1 MNQQQKRIADNMLQ
15 EWGTRLFYGMPPKGK
30 KNKGDALIVAA
41 VALAV
46 GAVQSAA
53 RSIPPL
59 ASAAKVRGLIRA
71 AVRPNAKQVIV
82 KITGGGR
89 GLKAIAA
96 HFRYIGRQG
105 QPEAGGKGQTLE
117 LEDETGRRLSGAKAI
132 AEIQEDWQLAGGY
145 IPEDSK
151 RREAFNIML
160 SMSAGT
166 PAEIVLE
173 SARAFAQESFEGH
186 KYVFVLHTDTA
197 SPHVH
202 LAVRAERRDGVRLN
216 PRKAD
221 LQRWRESFAARLQDR
236 GIDAVATRASTRGV
250 GVRPR
255 QIWEARVVADGKDR
269 MRPPR
274 PRNAEVVRQAREEAL
289 EAWRQISKG
298 LGASD
303 DKSDQMLA
311 REVATYV
318 SREFGV
324 ALGSA
329 VSERMS
335 REGRPGRGQEGP
347 VERR

>member
-1 MNQQQKRIADNMLQ
+1 MSEHQKRIADNMLQ

-41 VALAV
+41 VGLAV

-53 RSIPPL
+53 KSTPPL

-71 AVRPNAKQVIV
+71 AVRPKAKQVMV

-117 LEDETGRRLSGAKAI
+117 LEDETGRKLSGAKAI

-160 SMSAGT
+160 SMPAGT
-166 PAEIVLE
+166 PPELVHE
-173 SARAFAQESFEGH
+173 SARAFAQETFEGH
-186 KYVFVLHTDTA
+186 KYVFVLHTDTN

-202 LAVRAERRDGVRLN
+202 LAVRAERSDGVRLN

-221 LQRWRESFAARLQDR
+221 LQRWRETFAARLQDR
-236 GIDAVATRASTRGV
+236 GIDAVATRSLTRNV
-250 GVRPR
+250 GIRQR
-255 QIWEARVVADGKDR
+255 QIWEARIGADGRDR

-274 PRNAEVVRQAREEAL
+274 ARGPASVKQAREEAL
-289 EAWRQISKG
+289 EAWGHIAKG
-298 LGASD
+298 LMSSD
-303 DKSDQMLA
+303 EKSDQALA
-311 REVATYV
+311 REVASYV

-324 ALGSA
+324 PLRR
-329 VSERMS
+329 SERGIGS
-335 REGRPGRGQEGP
+335 ERRGGP
-347 VERR
+347 TVERE

>member
-1 MNQQQKRIADNMLQ
+1 MSEQQKRIADNMLQ

-41 VALAV
+41 VGLAV

-53 RSIPPL
+53 RSTPPL

-71 AVRPNAKQVIV
+71 AVRPKAKQVMV

-105 QPEAGGKGQTLE
+105 QPEVGGKGQTLE
-117 LEDETGRRLSGAKAI
+117 LEDETGRKLSGAKAI

-145 IPEDSK
+145 IPENSK

-160 SMSAGT
+160 SMPAGT
-166 PAEIVLE
+166 PPEHVHD
-173 SARAFAQESFEGH
+173 SARAFAQEAFAGH
-186 KYVFVLHTDTA
+186 KYVFVLHTDTN

-202 LAVRAERRDGVRLN
+202 LAVRAERSDGVRLN

-221 LQRWRESFAARLQDR
+221 LQRWRETFAARLQDR
-236 GIDAVATRASTRGV
+236 GIDAVATRSLTRNV
-250 GVRPR
+250 GIRQR
-255 QIWEARVVADGKDR
+255 QIWEARIGPDGRDR

-274 PRNAEVVRQAREEAL
+274 ARGAAGVKQAREEAL
-289 EAWRQISKG
+289 EAWGHIAKG
-298 LGASD
+298 LMSSE
-303 DKSDQMLA
+303 DKSDQALA
-311 REVATYV
+311 IEVTSYL

-324 ALGSA
+324 PLGR
-329 VSERMS
+329 SEPGVGSDRRGGPTAG
-335 REGRPGRGQEGP
+335 RE
-347 VERR
+347 